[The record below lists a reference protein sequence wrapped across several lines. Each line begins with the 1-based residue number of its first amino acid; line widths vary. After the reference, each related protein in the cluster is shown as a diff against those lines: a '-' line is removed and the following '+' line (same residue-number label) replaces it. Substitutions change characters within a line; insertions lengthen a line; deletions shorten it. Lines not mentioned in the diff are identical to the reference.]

1 VASTTSPARLHPI
14 MASTKAQGC
23 TTPSAYTGWT
33 HAHTRTHTRG
43 VRRGTPAA
51 RDCGHTLNTHLHQG
65 GIHTEGVHRGHPSH
79 GQGGWQLAAV
89 HAVPVRIRHHFTRG
103 VAQGCGQAQ
112 GLHRLLHSQGVK
124 GGASAG
130 RQRGR
135 AQQGLTSATHDA
147 HIAASQKWRGP
158 G

>member
-1 VASTTSPARLHPI
+1 

-33 HAHTRTHTRG
+33 HAHTRTHTHAGCAEGRQLQ
-43 VRRGTPAA
+43 GTG
-51 RDCGHTLNTHLHQG
+51 RCVGHTLNTHLHQG
-65 GIHTEGVHRGHPSH
+65 GVHTEGVHRGHPSH
-79 GQGGWQLAAV
+79 GQGGGQHAAV

-103 VAQGCGQAQ
+103 VAQGSGQAQ

-147 HIAASQKWRGP
+147 HIEASQKWRGP